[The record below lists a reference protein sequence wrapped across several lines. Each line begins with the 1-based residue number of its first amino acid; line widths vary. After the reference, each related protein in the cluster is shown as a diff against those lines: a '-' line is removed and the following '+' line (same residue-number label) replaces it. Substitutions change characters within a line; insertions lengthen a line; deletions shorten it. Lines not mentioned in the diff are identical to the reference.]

1 MRKRIR
7 TEKIIGVTNS
17 FILYK
22 KYKFMLIP
30 LVTKKMHI
38 SQYSQTIY
46 LFSTIIISVNLKIIV
61 AP

>member
-38 SQYSQTIY
+38 LVSFHKPFIYSQQ
-46 LFSTIIISVNLKIIV
+46 
-61 AP
+61 